1 MNKLG
6 LVALSA
12 LLLIGGCA
20 SKKPSQTQ
28 DSGATGADELVL
40 NGDSDSNKAGKIR
53 TIYFPFNEVSLDS
66 KAKSQLQSNADYL
79 KANTAITIQ
88 VEGHCDE
95 RGSRQYNLA
104 LGERRAKAVKD
115 YLKALGIKAD
125 RIETMSWGNEKPVSD
140 GNSEDAW
147 SQNRRANFVITAK

>member
-1 MNKLG
+1 MKNVG
-6 LVALSA
+6 LFVLSA

-28 DSGATGADELVL
+28 DSSTSGADELVL

-53 TIYFPFNEVSLDS
+53 TIYFPYNEVTLDS
-66 KAKSQLQSNADYL
+66 KAKSQLAANADYL
-79 KANTAITIQ
+79 KANTAITVQ

-115 YLKALGIKAD
+115 YLKAMGVKAD

-147 SQNRRANFVITAK
+147 SQNRRANFVIIAK

>member
-1 MNKLG
+1 MKNVG
-6 LVALSA
+6 LFVLSA

-28 DSGATGADELVL
+28 DSSTSGTDELVL
-40 NGDSDSNKAGKIR
+40 NGDSDSNKAGKMR
-53 TIYFPFNEVSLDS
+53 TIYFPFNEVTLDS
-66 KAKSQLQSNADYL
+66 KAKSQLAANADYL
-79 KANTAITIQ
+79 NANTAITVQ

-115 YLKALGIKAD
+115 YLKAMGVKAD